1 MSRARGNNGN
11 AAAKTPAGRAHGT
24 VHRARLEGDRAAASE
39 RLRQDLVVGGVP
51 PERIEDEF
59 QRVMAVVD
67 FDPPP
72 AI

>member
-1 MSRARGNNGN
+1 
-11 AAAKTPAGRAHGT
+11 